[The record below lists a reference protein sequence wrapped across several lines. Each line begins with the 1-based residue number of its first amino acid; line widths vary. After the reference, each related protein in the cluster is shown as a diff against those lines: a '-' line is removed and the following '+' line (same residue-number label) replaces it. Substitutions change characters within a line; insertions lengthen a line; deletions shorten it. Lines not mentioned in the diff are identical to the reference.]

1 MTHESELPDWQATIE
16 MDHLTM
22 VQTTSLTAFQ
32 MDLIEVSM
40 TKIMLVKIM
49 VDMTSVCLRSA
60 GQTKTSVRRRNNTCQ
75 SGLCAS
81 VIGAAAFFEIFRHAS
96 PPRGASSSG
105 KQQRDARGNGL
116 CSTMIALLRAD

>member
-32 MDLIEVSM
+32 VDLIEVSM

-81 VIGAAAFFEIFRHAS
+81 VIGAAAFSKSFGMHRRREEPAAV
-96 PPRGASSSG
+96 ASSSETHAATVFAP
-105 KQQRDARGNGL
+105 R
-116 CSTMIALLRAD
+116 